1 MSMLQQVL
9 WWIALPL
16 QVWLLWQ
23 LIRVRALKVYP
34 CFFAYTLFSVIATS
48 LRYLVHN
55 NDENYFYVYW
65 ATEAIY
71 AVLGIA
77 VIYEVYRHVFKNL
90 LRLRGFRVV
99 FPFVILMTLVLTVSK
114 AGMPVANEAWIIQMI
129 VASEM
134 GVRMLQVMMF
144 LVLVG
149 MTRLLGLH
157 WRQHDFGIS
166 AGFGL
171 YSTFALFGSTKFSE
185 IGTTFS
191 FWWSVLS
198 VLSYNVAVLIWLW
211 YFSTPIKAD
220 TPRSAESPL
229 SLQDLERYRSIA
241 RKVRRS

>member
-1 MSMLQQVL
+1 MLQQVL
-9 WWIALPL
+9 WWMALPL
-16 QVWLLWQ
+16 QGWLLWQ
-23 LIRVRALKVYP
+23 MVRVRAFKVYT
-34 CFFAYTLFSVIATS
+34 CFFAYTMFSVIATS

-55 NDENYFYVYW
+55 NEDNYFYVYW
-65 ATEAIY
+65 ATEAIF

-77 VIYEVYRHVFKNL
+77 VIYEVYQHVFRNL

-99 FPFVILMTLVLTVSK
+99 FPLVVLMTLALTISK
-114 AGMPVANEAWIIQMI
+114 AGVPVANETWIMPVI

-134 GVRMLQVMMF
+134 GVRMLQVAMF
-144 LVLVG
+144 LVLMG

-157 WRQHDFGIS
+157 WRQHDFGIG

-171 YSTFALFGSTKFSE
+171 YSTFALFASTKFSE

-211 YFSTPIKAD
+211 YFSTPIK
-220 TPRSAESPL
+220 TESSRREEPPL
-229 SLQDLERYRSIA
+229 SLQDLEHYRSIA
-241 RKVRRS
+241 RKVQRP

>member
-1 MSMLQQVL
+1 MSTLQQVL

-23 LIRVRALKVYP
+23 IVQVRAFKVYP
-34 CFFAYTLFSVIATS
+34 CFLTYTLFSVIATS

-55 NDENYFYVYW
+55 NEDNYFYIYW

-77 VIYEVYRHVFKNL
+77 VIYEVYQHVFRNL
-90 LRLRGFRVV
+90 LHLRGFRTV
-99 FPFVILMTLVLTVSK
+99 FPLVVLVTLALTISR
-114 AGMPVANEAWIIQMI
+114 AGVPVANETWIMQMI
-129 VASEM
+129 LASEM
-134 GVRMLQVMMF
+134 GVRMLQVAMF
-144 LVLVG
+144 LVLTG
-149 MTRLLGLH
+149 MTRLLGLY

-171 YSTFALFGSTKFSE
+171 YATFALFASTKFSE

-211 YFSTPIKAD
+211 YFSIPVKTE
-220 TPRSAESPL
+220 TSRSEEPPL

-241 RKVRRS
+241 RKVHRP